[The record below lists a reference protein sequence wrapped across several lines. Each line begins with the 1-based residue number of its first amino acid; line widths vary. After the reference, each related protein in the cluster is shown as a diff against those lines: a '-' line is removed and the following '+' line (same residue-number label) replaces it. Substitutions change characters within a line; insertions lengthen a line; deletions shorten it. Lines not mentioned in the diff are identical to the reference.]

1 MTILAV
7 GSIAFD
13 TIKTPFGEVDD
24 LLGGSLTYF
33 SVAAS
38 FFTDVNLVA
47 VVGEDF
53 GEEQLQTFRGRNI
66 DLRGL
71 ERASGKTFRWGG
83 EYSYNLNSR
92 ETLFTD
98 LNVFEGFRPK
108 LPDAYAQ
115 ADVVFLGN
123 MHPSL
128 QQSVLE
134 QVRQKRLVGMDSMN
148 LWIET
153 TPDELRGVLR
163 QVDVVKIDDAEA
175 RELAGVYNLRKA
187 AAAIQALGPRTLIA
201 TRGSNGALLFNDQDL
216 FSAPAYPLEDERDP
230 TGAGDSFAGGLFG
243 YLAQCQTIDAA
254 ALRRAMIF
262 GSVMGSFCV
271 EDFGTRRLER
281 LTYPEILERY
291 RALKQLTGFRGGLEG
306 AQEVDQQ
313 SVDLCRALLLRPVAA
328 PFQHDRLP
336 QRGNESGQVG
346 HHLGPP
352 PGKW

>member
-13 TIKTPFGEVDD
+13 TIKTPFGEAND

-33 SVAAS
+33 AVSAS
-38 FFTDVNLVA
+38 FFTNVNLVA

-53 GEEQLQTFRGRNI
+53 GDKQLEAFKGRRI
-66 DLRGL
+66 DLQGL
-71 ERASGKTFRWGG
+71 ERANGKTFRWGG
-83 EYSYNLNSR
+83 EYSFNLNSR

-108 LPDAYAQ
+108 LPDAYKQ
-115 ADVVFLGN
+115 ADIVFLGN

-128 QQSVLE
+128 QESVLE
-134 QVRQKRLVGMDSMN
+134 QVTQRRLVGMDSMN
-148 LWIET
+148 LWIEI
-153 TPDELRGVLR
+153 TPDELRQVMKR
-163 QVDVVKIDDAEA
+163 VDVVKIDDSEA

-187 AAAIQALGPRTLIA
+187 ANGIQSMGPRMLIA
-201 TRGSNGALLFNDQDL
+201 TRGSHGAMLFNGHDM

-230 TGAGDSFAGGLFG
+230 TGAGDSFAGGFFG
-243 YLAQCQTIDAA
+243 YLAQCPTIDDA

-281 LTYPEILERY
+281 LTNDEIVERY
-291 RALKQLTGFRGGLEG
+291 RSLRQLTHFDD
-306 AQEVDQQ
+306 V
-313 SVDLCRALLLRPVAA
+313 
-328 PFQHDRLP
+328 
-336 QRGNESGQVG
+336 
-346 HHLGPP
+346 
-352 PGKW
+352 